1 MMIIKSTSLIIY
13 PIARGNLV
21 FIFFGWFNFYII
33 LRLKRKWKKGKRQF
47 KRKGYESIVKRYT

>member
-21 FIFFGWFNFYII
+21 FIFFGWFNFYINFK
-33 LRLKRKWKKGKRQF
+33 LKLKWKKGKIQY
-47 KRKGYESIVKRYT
+47 KKK